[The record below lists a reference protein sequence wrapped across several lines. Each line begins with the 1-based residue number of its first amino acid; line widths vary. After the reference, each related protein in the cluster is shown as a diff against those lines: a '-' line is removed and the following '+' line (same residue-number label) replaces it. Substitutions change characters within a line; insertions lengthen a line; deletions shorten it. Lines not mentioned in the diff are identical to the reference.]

1 MKKVVSLIFISLFLT
16 GCFATTAKYEEALDS
31 WVGHT
36 EDHLVTKWGVPNGVY
51 EKNDGGKILTY
62 TRSGSMYLPGNNTS
76 NTSYDPWGGSTT
88 TITQSAG
95 TNISLRCKTNF
106 VISKEGRVTSW
117 SYVGN
122 NCVST

>member
-1 MKKVVSLIFISLFLT
+1 MKKVIGFIFISLFLT

-31 WVGHT
+31 WIGHT

-62 TRSGSMYLPGNNTS
+62 TRTGSMYLPGNNTS

>member
-1 MKKVVSLIFISLFLT
+1 MKKIVGLIFISLFLT

-36 EDHLVTKWGVPNGVY
+36 EDHLVTRWGVPNGVY
-51 EKNDGGKILTY
+51 KKNDGGKILTY
-62 TRSGSMYLPGNNTS
+62 VETGSMYLPGTTSS

-88 TITQSAG
+88 TVTQSSG
-95 TNISLRCKTNF
+95 TNIPLSCKTNF
-106 VISKEGRVTSW
+106 DISKEGRVTSW

-122 NCVST
+122 NCVSS